1 MKSIAARYDG
11 RPPSALDSRA
21 SDADCSSSSVSILTA
36 SVSFRTSRS
45 RGWSIFSCSNSI
57 SSSAFTL
64 VVVLRSPAIDVL
76 LPVLAHHDDWRGG
89 GRLERRRE
97 IEKNE
102 RVGVPAP
109 DRAHQVGGYP
119 DDQD

>member
-11 RPPSALDSRA
+11 RPPPESDSRA
-21 SDADCSSSSVSILTA
+21 PDADCSSSSVSILTA

-45 RGWSIFSCSNSI
+45 RGCSIFSCSNSI
-57 SSSAFTL
+57 SSSALTL

-89 GRLERRRE
+89 GRLERKRE

-102 RVGVPAP
+102 RVGSQPT
-109 DRAHQVGGYP
+109 DE
-119 DDQD
+119 